1 MINMDNEKQ
10 YKALLESYQKAYPD
24 VFKQNKFKV
33 AQREWI
39 RVKNSPDGYYEKF
52 LLTVQA
58 KTAKPKAA
66 TISWWTQLKKEGK

>member
-1 MINMDNEKQ
+1 MDNEKQ
-10 YKALLESYQKAYPD
+10 YKALLESYQKACPD
-24 VFKQNKFKV
+24 VLKQNKFKV

-58 KTAKPKAA
+58 KTTKPKAA